1 MQSGPATGESTD
13 PVATDEVVHPAA
25 CENCAAP
32 LHGAYCHQCGQSAHN
47 PLRHV
52 GHAIE
57 EVFESFWHL
66 DGRIFRTL
74 RELFLPGRVARNYLA
89 GHRVRYLPPL
99 RLFVILSL
107 LTFFVGRL
115 LFDFQPAIQVDGELV
130 GFQTDRTV
138 AQVEQRRDR
147 LLAKLGEAEREDA
160 STPGA
165 NPALIATRMRI
176 QSQAATRIAE
186 LRDPESE
193 PTNAAAE
200 AEQADAA
207 AEAEAASAPT
217 DAADRA
223 QAPKATQATDATER
237 VQGPKTTDGTEA
249 TETTA
254 SKNATPAAGTTGE
267 QIQDAGDGN
276 DTTAAEDDDSDV
288 DCEELRAKA
297 DDRTWLPA
305 FADRWINARVVK
317 ACENFRHAD
326 TEGGRLFQEFLAAV
340 PSALFV
346 LMPVFALLLKLV
358 YLGSGRSYLEHFVVA
373 LYSHAFL
380 LLMLMLMFLL
390 SASESIGT
398 PGWLRGLGY
407 AAVWIYVPIYL
418 LLMQKRV
425 YGRGWIS
432 NLVRYCII
440 GCIYFVLVSLAT
452 VYAALIGISS

>member
-13 PVATDEVVHPAA
+13 AVATDEVVHPAA
-25 CENCAAP
+25 CENCATP

-115 LFDFQPAIQVDGELV
+115 LFDFQPTIKVDGELAD
-130 GFQTDRTV
+130 FQTDRTV

-186 LRDPESE
+186 LRNPESE
-193 PTNAAAE
+193 PANAAAE

-207 AEAEAASAPT
+207 AEAEAVSASAGT
-217 DAADRA
+217 ADRA
-223 QAPKATQATDATER
+223 QASKA
-237 VQGPKTTDGTEA
+237 TEA

-254 SKNATPAAGTTGE
+254 AKNAAPAAGTRDE
-267 QIQDAGDGN
+267 QTQNAGDRKKS
-276 DTTAAEDDDSDV
+276 AAANDDDPDL

-346 LMPVFALLLKLV
+346 LMPLFALLLKLV

>member
-13 PVATDEVVHPAA
+13 PVATDDVVHPAA

-32 LHGAYCHQCGQSAHN
+32 LHGAYCHRCGQSAHN

-115 LFDFQPAIQVDGELV
+115 LFDFQPTIKIDGELAD
-130 GFQTDRTV
+130 FQADRTV

-186 LRDPESE
+186 LRNPESE

-207 AEAEAASAPT
+207 AEAEAVSASAGT
-217 DAADRA
+217 ADRA
-223 QAPKATQATDATER
+223 QAPKATQAT
-237 VQGPKTTDGTEA
+237 Q
-249 TETTA
+249 TA
-254 SKNATPAAGTTGE
+254 AAKNVAPAAGTADE
-267 QIQDAGDGN
+267 QTRNVGDRKKS
-276 DTTAAEDDDSDV
+276 AAADDDDSDL
-288 DCEELRAKA
+288 DCEKLRAEA

-346 LMPVFALLLKLV
+346 LMPLFALLLKLV

-380 LLMLMLMFLL
+380 LLMLMAMFLL

-440 GCIYFVLVSLAT
+440 GCIYFVLVTLAT
-452 VYAALIGISS
+452 VYAALIGVSS

>member
-1 MQSGPATGESTD
+1 
-13 PVATDEVVHPAA
+13 
-25 CENCAAP
+25 
-32 LHGAYCHQCGQSAHN
+32 
-47 PLRHV
+47 
-52 GHAIE
+52 
-57 EVFESFWHL
+57 
-66 DGRIFRTL
+66 
-74 RELFLPGRVARNYLA
+74 
-89 GHRVRYLPPL
+89 
-99 RLFVILSL
+99 
-107 LTFFVGRL
+107 
-115 LFDFQPAIQVDGELV
+115 
-130 GFQTDRTV
+130 
-138 AQVEQRRDR
+138 
-147 LLAKLGEAEREDA
+147 
-160 STPGA
+160 
-165 NPALIATRMRI
+165 MRI

-186 LRDPESE
+186 LRNPESE
-193 PTNAAAE
+193 PTNAAAQ

-207 AEAEAASAPT
+207 AEAEAASA
-217 DAADRA
+217 AADTKDRA
-223 QAPKATQATDATER
+223 QT
-237 VQGPKTTDGTEA
+237 PKTTEA
-249 TETTA
+249 TDTA
-254 SKNATPAAGTTGE
+254 PAKNAAPAAGMAGE
-267 QIQDAGDGN
+267 QTQEAGNGDE
-276 DTTAAEDDDSDV
+276 TAAAEEDDSDD
-288 DCEELRAKA
+288 DCEELRAEA

-380 LLMLMLMFLL
+380 LLMLLVLFVL